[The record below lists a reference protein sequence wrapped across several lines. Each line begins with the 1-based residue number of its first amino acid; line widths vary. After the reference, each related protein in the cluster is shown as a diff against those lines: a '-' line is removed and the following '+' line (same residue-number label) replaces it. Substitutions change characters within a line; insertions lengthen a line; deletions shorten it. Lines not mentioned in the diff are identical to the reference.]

1 MKSFKILKSVG
12 SFLGPT
18 LIKMKPN
25 KVKWMANFVKKKKK
39 KEKKRNLL
47 SKNSSHLKLEMFDS
61 G

>member
-39 KEKKRNLL
+39 KKKKEFVAKKFLP
-47 SKNSSHLKLEMFDS
+47 SKIGNV
-61 G
+61 

>member
-39 KEKKRNLL
+39 KKR
-47 SKNSSHLKLEMFDS
+47 KGICCQKIPPI
-61 G
+61 